1 MRLHLSTLPAAV
13 AGAAGIALLTGLC
26 AASVGPAAAS
36 VGPAAAGVGPA
47 AAAHTGWG
55 SARSIPHLNALAAGG
70 YANGLAVDCSSVG
83 NCVAG
88 G

>member
-1 MRLHLSTLPAAV
+1 
-13 AGAAGIALLTGLC
+13 
-26 AASVGPAAAS
+26 
-36 VGPAAAGVGPA
+36 VGPA

-70 YANGLAVDCSSVG
+70 YANGLAVDCCSVG